1 MSDSAIPIKNDFE
14 SLISDIRSSVLDLDD
29 AMLDY
34 FDIYAQEARFARHIF
49 DADLC
54 KLRPG
59 AAVLEVGAGMML
71 LSCQLV
77 REGFDVT
84 ALEPFGEGFSH
95 FATLQKLIKD
105 YAAENDIE
113 PLYLE
118 CGAEDLTARNK
129 FDYALSSNVMEHV
142 GDVGE
147 ALERVYLS
155 LKPNG
160 EYRFICPN
168 YAFPYEPHFNM
179 PTLGSKKLTER
190 LMWKRI
196 KNDTRLPDPVGT
208 WKSLNWITP
217 KMIKNIC
224 RDKMK
229 PGIRFDSSIFSKY
242 LERALNDPL
251 FQKRRGKY
259 LSGFLRLLGS
269 LGAFKLVGIVPVQLL
284 PVIDCTVIKK

>member
-1 MSDSAIPIKNDFE
+1 MKNDFE
-14 SLISDIRSSVLDLDD
+14 SLISDIRSIVLNVDD
-29 AMLDY
+29 ALLDS
-34 FDIYAQEARFARHIF
+34 FDIYAQEARFARRIF
-49 DADLC
+49 DSDLC
-54 KLRPG
+54 KLPPG

-71 LSCQLV
+71 MSCQLV

-142 GDVGE
+142 GDVGK

-155 LKPNG
+155 LKSNG

-196 KNDTRLPDPVGT
+196 KDDTRLPDPVGT

-217 KMIKNIC
+217 KMIKNTC
-224 RDKMK
+224 CDKMK
-229 PGIRFDSSIFSKY
+229 PGIRFNSSIFSKY

-259 LSGFLRLLGS
+259 LSGFLRFMSS
-269 LGAFKLVGIVPVQLL
+269 LGAFKLVGLMPVQLL
-284 PVIDCTVIKK
+284 PVIDCTVI